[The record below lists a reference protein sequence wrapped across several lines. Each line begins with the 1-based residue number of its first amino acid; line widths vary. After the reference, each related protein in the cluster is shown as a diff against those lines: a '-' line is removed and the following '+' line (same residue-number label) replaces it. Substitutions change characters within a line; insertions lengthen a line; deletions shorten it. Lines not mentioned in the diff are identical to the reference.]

1 MKPPSEQLER
11 HAPEIREYAG
21 HILEEEQFCALLTR
35 GWVFQERVLSPRTLH
50 FGTSESGWECHSLM
64 SCECSFLC
72 RADNARWWQ
81 NLSKKGV
88 RSWEWMKIVDEYTE
102 LELTVQE
109 DRLIALAGL
118 VKIREA
124 HGEFI
129 AGMWIE
135 NIENELLWR
144 ATDPGHRLDIA
155 PTWSWAST
163 SSWVHK
169 ADERGNFEVIS
180 AVNDCGDDAFK
191 AFRFKAVVTVLGY
204 LTDIVI
210 QRAPGEELHY
220 SEYYVRPRRTSSS
233 VSFIPTALLNIHW
246 DTFDPSFHNGGIG
259 FGSALPQD
267 ETGAH
272 VS

>member
-1 MKPPSEQLER
+1 MSTPNSNSPFKKSDS
-11 HAPEIREYAG
+11 
-21 HILEEEQFCALLTR
+21 LL
-35 GWVFQERVLSPRTLH
+35 S
-50 FGTSESGWECHSLM
+50 
-64 SCECSFLC
+64 
-72 RADNARWWQ
+72 
-81 NLSKKGV
+81 
-88 RSWEWMKIVDEYTE
+88 
-102 LELTVQE
+102 
-109 DRLIALAGL
+109 RLA
-118 VKIREA
+118 KIREA
-124 HGEFI
+124 YGEFI

-135 NIENELLWR
+135 NIENESLWR
-144 ATDPGHRLDIA
+144 ATDPGHHLDIA

-191 AFRFKAVVTVLGY
+191 ALRFKAVVTALGY
-204 LTDIVI
+204 STDIVI
-210 QRAPGEELHY
+210 QRASREELHY
-220 SEYYVRPRRTSSS
+220 SEYYVRPRRPSSS

-272 VS
+272 EYTLLLTSAMQRILMVKQSVDAEYQRIGFVSSHGTASGR